1 MGNLNLSKKVKSA
14 ALWSALEALSS
25 SLLSVI
31 SIIFLARILIPEDY
45 GQIATAQIIAALV
58 LMLLSFGITEA
69 VIQKKDLKPEHMF
82 SAFWGSLVLATVGF
96 LVCAAIAAYFNLT
109 SENKNIPI
117 ILLFEGIGVFLNL
130 LVMLPTALLLRNLE
144 MSAFTKRTIF
154 SRLMF
159 FAVAVPM
166 ALKGFGLWSIVFAN
180 LVQVVIATVLVFYAA
195 RKLLPRGGRFSQ
207 EHFFELTSFGVFVM
221 IENLLWSVM
230 SRVFSLLI
238 FNFHGT
244 SALGLFNMATRLTD
258 AILAILN
265 TVVGRIALPLFSSVQ
280 HDTDKL
286 KLAFKKATFIF
297 NLVSMPGFFGIAL
310 TCEHWLP
317 IVLGEQWRDAIP
329 VIQIIAVMNGIMF
342 SRTFVGTLMKAIGE
356 SRRFLYLSAVAAA
369 TTVVAAVAT
378 RDMSLIDTIGA
389 WSAARV
395 LITIPVGIWLM
406 NKIFGMTGYQQLS
419 PVLVPFVS
427 SLFMA
432 GVIVATSFLIEKY
445 TVDALVLSVA
455 QITIGAISYAIV
467 CLLLNKA
474 KLITATIK

>member
-1 MGNLNLSKKVKSA
+1 LNLNNKVKSA
-14 ALWSALEALSS
+14 ALWSAFEALSS

-58 LMLLSFGITEA
+58 LMLLGFGLTEA
-69 VIQKKDLKPEHMF
+69 VIQKKELTQEHLF
-82 SAFWGSLVLATVGF
+82 SAFWGSLGLAIVGF
-96 LVCAAIAAYFNLT
+96 LVCLSIAAYFHLT
-109 SENKNIPI
+109 SQNENIPI
-117 ILLFEGIGVFLNL
+117 ILIFEGVGVFLNL
-130 LVMLPTALLLRNLE
+130 VVMLPTAMLLRNLE

-180 LVQVVIATVLVFYAA
+180 LVQVIIATVLVFYAA
-195 RKLLPRGGRFSQ
+195 RNLLPGWGRFSKA
-207 EHFFELTSFGVFVM
+207 HFLELTSFGVFVM

-258 AILAILN
+258 AILSILN
-265 TVVGRIALPLFSSVQ
+265 TVIGRIALPLFSSVQ
-280 HDTDKL
+280 HDSDKL

-297 NLVSMPGFFGIAL
+297 NLVSMPAFFGIAL
-310 TCEHWLP
+310 TCEYWLP

-356 SRRFLYLSAVAAA
+356 SRRFLYLSAVAAV
-369 TTVVAAVAT
+369 TTVIAAVVT
-378 RDMSLIDTIGA
+378 RDMTLIETIGA

-406 NKIFGMTGYQQLS
+406 NKIFGMTGYEQLS
-419 PVLVPFVS
+419 PVIVPFVS
-427 SLFMA
+427 SLIMA
-432 GVIVATSFLIEKY
+432 GVIVLTNFIVEKY
-445 TVDALVLSVA
+445 TDSSLMMSAI
-455 QITIGAISYAIV
+455 QITVGVISYAII
-467 CLLLNKA
+467 CLLLSKS
-474 KLITATIK
+474 KLISTAIR